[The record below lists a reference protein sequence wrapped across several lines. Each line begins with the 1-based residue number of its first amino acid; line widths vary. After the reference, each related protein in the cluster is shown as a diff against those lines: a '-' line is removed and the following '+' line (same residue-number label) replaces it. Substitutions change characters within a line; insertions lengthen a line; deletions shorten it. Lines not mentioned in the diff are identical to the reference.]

1 MIDPFPVG
9 MDGVVDPSL
18 PSNEPPVDPAFAEI
32 VEEITRRLQSGEP
45 IDPEDY
51 IRHYPECAGP
61 IRRLLPT
68 LETLICVARNSAR
81 DRPPRC

>member
-1 MIDPFPVG
+1 MIDPSPLG
-9 MDGVVDPSL
+9 IDGVVDPSL
-18 PSNEPPVDPAFAEI
+18 PSTEPPVDSAFAEI

-51 IRHYPECAGP
+51 IRHNPECAGP

-68 LETLICVARNSAR
+68 LETLISVARDAAR
-81 DRPPRC
+81 DRPPRR